1 MRAVAARAC
10 RNPYETIGFSRISS
24 YDFNKTYENI
34 RLSHPKIMKICQRA
48 QAESFKN
55 HWFFNIPVQRGFA
68 GNFRAHLELLRSRS
82 QGHHPCQ
89 IIPCGPHARV
99 VASSSASSS
108 SSSSRAVAPVVAPVG
123 NLETKWLHGCTIA
136 LHTWCIDDAHQS
148 EGTETKHRQKPHR
161 FADRREHT

>member
-55 HWFFNIPVQRGFA
+55 HGFFQHSCQMGLRGHLARAPRTPSIAFA
-68 GNFRAHLELLRSRS
+68 GAPSVSNNTMRATCARRRVVVVVGMTKSLFFQHLCHKCSREPLS
-82 QGHHPCQ
+82 HALSTAFARLPGAT
-89 IIPCGPHARV
+89 IPC
-99 VASSSASSS
+99 
-108 SSSSRAVAPVVAPVG
+108 
-123 NLETKWLHGCTIA
+123 K
-136 LHTWCIDDAHQS
+136 
-148 EGTETKHRQKPHR
+148 
-161 FADRREHT
+161 